1 MGPKKTIEVL
11 NEILLQFE
19 MNVLEAEIGDS
30 DAVEAEKSNRESVE
44 ALKVAIQEVAK
55 KLKI

>member
-1 MGPKKTIEVL
+1 MDPKKTIEIL

-19 MNVLEAEIGDS
+19 MNVTEAEMGDP
-30 DAVEAEKSNRESVE
+30 DAVDAESSNRESVE

-55 KLKI
+55 QI

>member
-1 MGPKKTIEVL
+1 MGPKKTFEVL